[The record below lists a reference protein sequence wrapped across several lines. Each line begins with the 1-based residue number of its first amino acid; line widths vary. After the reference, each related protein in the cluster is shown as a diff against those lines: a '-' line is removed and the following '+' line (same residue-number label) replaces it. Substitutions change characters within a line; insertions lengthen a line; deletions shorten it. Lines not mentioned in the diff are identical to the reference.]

1 MPELLYNRC
10 CRSCKFSCTQIRC
23 ALFLFAF
30 RNAPS
35 GLVNTM
41 PAAVSVYDRM
51 KSRNTGFSTDN
62 FIFLPAYK
70 NRSTAKQIIQRQFNA
85 LLERCR
91 LKEDRWLNSVH
102 TVYSLR
108 HTAICMR
115 IILSGGKVNIFN
127 LAKNAGTSVD
137 QIERFYARNP
147 PLSRE
152 MAINLQS
159 FGSG

>member
-1 MPELLYNRC
+1 MPKLLYNRC
-10 CRSCKFSCTQIRC
+10 CRSCKFSCTKIRC

-41 PAAVSVYDRM
+41 PAAVSVYDRL

-91 LKEDRWLNSVH
+91 LKEDVVKFSAHRLLPPSYRDLYAYHLIGRQSKHLQPCQECRDVCRSDRALLCAQSAA
-102 TVYSLR
+102 V
-108 HTAICMR
+108 
-115 IILSGGKVNIFN
+115 
-127 LAKNAGTSVD
+127 AG
-137 QIERFYARNP
+137 
-147 PLSRE
+147 